1 MKSYMLMLLKGVV
14 FCHENSTMHRV
25 LVRTVFEMSCVN

>member
-14 FCHENSTMHRV
+14 FCHENYYAQGI
-25 LVRTVFEMSCVN
+25 RTVSDNDLC